1 MNAMLRMCSA
11 ALAVSLF
18 LGGVAPASAGK
29 TLPIKEGLYTAAG
42 TKCRV
47 VSSVLEMDEHELRA
61 TGKNGA
67 VDGLDD
73 TNCYNSFTKIK
84 RNGNI
89 YTINVKSVPNSGWK
103 GTMENQWNV
112 VVNNEKSFTM
122 DSIMDNVKTVYN
134 YCGAFGES
142 PEPAAAGND
151 SNSLIAQNPSGLA
164 GTWTGQFV
172 TQNSN
177 GKKYTLTITYA
188 ISAVDGNPNLF
199 LFTQVDS
206 LQFINPSDWFECSMK
221 NFYNN
226 SFKGEAAL
234 SANKVTFVQKQ
245 VSNPGCGMLGTDV
258 YRLDGDRLEVVSV
271 NDGKIRTGALKRN
284 K

>member
-1 MNAMLRMCSA
+1 MNAMLGMCSA

-18 LGGVAPASAGK
+18 WCGVEPANAGN

-47 VSSVLEMDEHELRA
+47 VSSILEMDEHEFRA
-61 TGKNGA
+61 SGKNGA
-67 VDGLDD
+67 VGGLDD
-73 TNCYNSFTKIK
+73 TSCYNSFTKIK
-84 RNGNI
+84 RNGNV
-89 YTINVKSVPNSGWK
+89 YSINVKSVPNSGWK
-103 GTMENQWNV
+103 GTMYNQWNV
-112 VVNNEKSFTM
+112 IVNNEKSFTM
-122 DSIMDNVKTVYN
+122 DNGPNEGKTVYN

-142 PEPAAAGND
+142 PESAPAGNASD
-151 SNSLIAQNPSGLA
+151 SLVVQDSSSLA

-177 GKKYTLTITYA
+177 GKKYTITITYV
-188 ISAVDGNPNLF
+188 ISAVGGNPNLF
-199 LFTQVDS
+199 LFKQVDN

-221 NFYNN
+221 NFNNN
-226 SFKGEAAL
+226 SYKGEAAL
-234 SANKVTFVQKQ
+234 NANKVTFVQKE
-245 VSNPGCGMLGTDV
+245 VYNPGCGTLGTDV

-271 NDGKIRTGALKRN
+271 NGGKIRTGALKRN